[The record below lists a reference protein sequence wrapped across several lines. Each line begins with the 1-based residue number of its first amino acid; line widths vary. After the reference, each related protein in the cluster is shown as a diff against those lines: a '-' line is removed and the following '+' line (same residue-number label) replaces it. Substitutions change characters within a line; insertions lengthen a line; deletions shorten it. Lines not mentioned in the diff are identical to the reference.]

1 MPDSQRVAILCGGGP
16 APGINSVI
24 GAATIRALVSGVKVV
39 GVRDGFKWLMQGDT
53 SRVVNLSI
61 EDVSRIHFTGG
72 SYLGISRANPTRETR
87 HLEAVTTALQQLG
100 VDKLITVGG
109 DDTAYSAMRLAA
121 HAQGRLRVV
130 HVPKTIDN
138 DLDLPHGIPTFG
150 FQTARHVGVELVKNL
165 MVDARTTS
173 RWYLI
178 VAMGRKAGHLAL
190 GIGKA
195 AAATLTIIPEE
206 FGTGRIRL
214 DHVIDLLAGAIIK
227 RKSMGHEDGTA
238 ILAEG
243 LVEQLD
249 PSDLEVFGE
258 LERDEHD
265 HVRLAEVNLGDVIKI
280 GLRQRLAE
288 LGLDTALVTK
298 DIGYELRCADPIPF
312 DMEYTRDLG
321 YCAAQYLLDGGTDA
335 MVTLVDGR
343 FKPQPFSGM
352 LDPRTGRTRVRLVDV
367 ASEQYEIARRYM
379 VRLRPEDFDDHD
391 MLASLAKVVH
401 MTPDAFRGR
410 FGYLVQCADVPEAQP
425 VTA

>member
-1 MPDSQRVAILCGGGP
+1 LCGGGP

-24 GAATIRALVSGVKVV
+24 GAATIRALVDGVKVV

-53 SRVVNLSI
+53 SQTVDLSI

-72 SYLGISRANPTRETR
+72 SYLGIARANPTRDPR
-87 HLEAVTTALQQLG
+87 HLEAVTDALG
-100 VDKLITVGG
+100 RMEVDKLITIGG
-109 DDTAYSAMRLAA
+109 DDTAFSAMRLAA

-138 DLDLPHGIPTFG
+138 DLDLPHGISTFG
-150 FQTARHVGVELVKNL
+150 FQTARHVGVHLVKNL

-178 VAMGRKAGHLAL
+178 VAMGRNAGHLAL

-206 FGTGRIRL
+206 FPDGRIRL
-214 DHVIDLLAGAIIK
+214 SNVVDILAGAIIK
-227 RKSMGHEDGTA
+227 RKSTGHDDGTA

-249 PSDLEVFGE
+249 PHDLEVFGE
-258 LERDEHD
+258 LQRDEHD
-265 HVRLAEVNLGDVIKI
+265 HVRLAEVNLGDVIKM

-288 LGLDTALVTK
+288 LGLNTALVTK

-343 FKPQPFSGM
+343 FVPQPFSEM
-352 LDPRTGRTRVRLVDV
+352 LDPRTGRTRVRKVDV
-367 ASEQYEIARRYM
+367 GSEQYKIARRYM
-379 VRLRPEDFDDHD
+379 VRLRPEDLEDPQT
-391 MLASLAKVVH
+391 LASMADVVH
-401 MTPDAFRGR
+401 MLPEEFRHR
-410 FGYLVQCADVPEAQP
+410 FGYLVQETPALEPQP
-425 VTA
+425 VPA

>member
-1 MPDSQRVAILCGGGP
+1 
-16 APGINSVI
+16 
-24 GAATIRALVSGVKVV
+24 
-39 GVRDGFKWLMQGDT
+39 
-53 SRVVNLSI
+53 
-61 EDVSRIHFTGG
+61 
-72 SYLGISRANPTRETR
+72 
-87 HLEAVTTALQQLG
+87 
-100 VDKLITVGG
+100 
-109 DDTAYSAMRLAA
+109 MRLAS
-121 HAQGRLRVV
+121 HAGGRLHVV

-165 MVDARTTS
+165 MVDAKTTS

-206 FGTGRIRL
+206 FGDGRLRL
-214 DHVIDLLAGAIIK
+214 DQVIDVLVGAIIK
-227 RKSMGHEDGTA
+227 RKSLGHDDGTA

-243 LVEQLD
+243 LVEQLE
-249 PSDLEVFGE
+249 PRDLETFGE

-265 HVRLAEVNLGDVIKI
+265 HVRLAEVNLGDVVKAR
-280 GLRQRLAE
+280 LRQRLAQ
-288 LGLDTALVTK
+288 LGLQTSLVCK

-321 YCAAQYLLDGGTDA
+321 YCAAQFLLDGGTDA

-343 FKPQPFSGM
+343 FHPQPFSEM

-367 ASEQYEIARRYM
+367 SSEQYEIARRYM
-379 VRLRPEDFDDHD
+379 VRLRPEDFDEP
-391 MLASLAKVVH
+391 ASLAALANVIHRSPDEFRH
-401 MTPDAFRGR
+401 M
-410 FGYLVQCADVPEAQP
+410 FGYLVSDRAIDHDLQL
-425 VTA
+425 TA